1 MRTSLGH
8 VITRT
13 LGCFVVVLALVSP
26 RQASAVTYMS
36 IEPVPNNAVVG
47 DDVVVTLRSIGYAR
61 LERWSQ
67 RLLEEC
73 RVLDSVV
80 DALTANGVIR
90 SVTSIN
96 TRPIVAAGGFE
107 GATNPSFVITVKDVG
122 PGSVTAADVE
132 VLGNALG
139 FVLSQGSTV
148 HFNPDDPGAYAFP
161 LNYIVVGLSGTVTG
175 EEAEAFFEHVGTIDP
190 ALFSGLF
197 AGFTQITRGS
207 TLINNSMLFLQ
218 PAVRRRRFISGIA
231 AAVRTE
237 PRATYMPRRPN
248 GMPTTAEA
256 GVSFPF
262 NDWTAFPDG
271 DQYLANVGGSAQLR
285 SELDALRARHLD
297 AVAQLLDAIEENR
310 VDEYLATQFSCS

>member
-1 MRTSLGH
+1 MRDMLFHLRRDS
-8 VITRT
+8 RT
-13 LGCFVVVLALVSP
+13 PLQTQLRELLVSAILHGQIP
-26 RQASAVTYMS
+26 AGSPLPSSRRLAESLDVARNTVALAYQELVADGFLVAQERRGYFVNGEILRGRAPAV
-36 IEPVPNNAVVG
+36 AVVRDESG
-47 DDVVVTLRSIGYAR
+47 SPAWPQRFRLRPG
-61 LERWSQ
+61 SQ
-67 RLLEEC
+67 R
-73 RVLDSVV
+73 
-80 DALTANGVIR
+80 N
-90 SVTSIN
+90 
-96 TRPIVAAGGFE
+96 
-107 GATNPSFVITVKDVG
+107 TVKPRDWQSYRYPFIYG
-122 PGSVTAADVE
+122 
-132 VLGNALG
+132 
-139 FVLSQGSTV
+139 Q
-148 HFNPDDPGAYAFP
+148 
-161 LNYIVVGLSGTVTG
+161 
-175 EEAEAFFEHVGTIDP
+175 IDP